1 MIPGTLHETC
11 LPRSPESVSRARD
24 KIRTWL
30 GRNDPAYENARL
42 AVSELVTNAVQH
54 AGNQPAENQ
63 HAGGRQEGGRQEG
76 KEPDGRS
83 WTDSLLLRLT
93 VYDDLLSITVTDRGW
108 SAENPRIRVGPVCLL
123 VESGRGLAIVNALSG
138 GNWGYRSHGPG
149 LGRTVWCEIPA
160 NSPSCEASLPDT
172 SALLTWSG

>member
-1 MIPGTLHETC
+1 MIPGTHHETC
-11 LPRSPESVSRARD
+11 LPRIPESVSRARD

-30 GRNDPAYENARL
+30 GRDDPAYENARL

-54 AGNQPAENQ
+54 
-63 HAGGRQEGGRQEG
+63 GGDQYAG
-76 KEPDGRS
+76 KEPDGS
-83 WTDSLLLRLT
+83 PWADSLLLRLT

-108 SAENPRIRVGPVCLL
+108 SAENPRIRVEPVCLL

-160 NSPSCEASLPDT
+160 NPPSCEASLPDT

>member
-11 LPRSPESVSRARD
+11 LPRIPESVSRARD
-24 KIRTWL
+24 KVRTWL
-30 GRNDPAYENARL
+30 GRDDPAYENARL

-54 AGNQPAENQ
+54 GGGQYAGNQHGE
-63 HAGGRQEGGRQEG
+63 GRQGG
-76 KEPDGRS
+76 KEPDERS
-83 WTDSLLLRLT
+83 WADSLLLRLT
-93 VYDDLLSITVTDRGW
+93 VYDDLLCITVTDRGW
-108 SAENPRIRVGPVCLL
+108 SQDNPRIRVEPVCRL

-160 NSPSCEASLPDT
+160 NPPPCEDPLPDT
-172 SALLTWSG
+172 STLLVWSG